1 MNKAL
6 DVVLE
11 EKRTE
16 YYDNL
21 TVLSKFSETEK
32 KEDSKDENGLDTF
45 KLITNLGF
53 VNSSVVKKR
62 NEIISRNKNFNQ
74 SVQQACKSLEFIKAI
89 SEYFG
94 EGTIL
99 VKRDDFV
106 HIIRKYGLAVGNF
119 EDYTGIVPAKNL
131 LEIDEEAMKKVQNL
145 MDGNNSKFAI
155 LKDAYKYMTVR
166 INDIMYDSDDNKIS
180 RPVRR
185 YLNSFPLVLYTSSS
199 YYSDSSEVIAINEYL
214 SDYIPE
220 RELKKV
226 HRYRRNRLDHFGM
239 FITAPREEMMNASR
253 GIRFI
258 QKPKDPFIC
267 SLVPYGV
274 VIYSRWGKEAEDESL
289 ARYDQ
294 LFARMR
300 GL

>member
-1 MNKAL
+1 
-6 DVVLE
+6 
-11 EKRTE
+11 
-16 YYDNL
+16 
-21 TVLSKFSETEK
+21 
-32 KEDSKDENGLDTF
+32 
-45 KLITNLGF
+45 
-53 VNSSVVKKR
+53 
-62 NEIISRNKNFNQ
+62 
-74 SVQQACKSLEFIKAI
+74 
-89 SEYFG
+89 
-94 EGTIL
+94 
-99 VKRDDFV
+99 
-106 HIIRKYGLAVGNF
+106 
-119 EDYTGIVPAKNL
+119 
-131 LEIDEEAMKKVQNL
+131 

-166 INDIMYDSDDNKIS
+166 INDIMYDSDDDKIS

-199 YYSDSSEVIAINEYL
+199 YYSDSSEVTSINEYL

>member
-1 MNKAL
+1 MSKTL

-11 EKRTE
+11 EKRTK
-16 YYDNL
+16 YYSDL

-45 KLITNLGF
+45 KLITDLGF

-74 SVQQACKSLEFIKAI
+74 SVQQACKSLEFIKSI

-106 HIIRKYGLAVGNF
+106 HIIRKYGLAAGNF

-131 LEIDEEAMKKVQNL
+131 LEIDEAMKKVQNL

-166 INDIMYDSDDNKIS
+166 INDIMYDSDDDKIS

-185 YLNSFPLVLYTSSS
+185 YLNSFPLVLCSS

-226 HRYRRNRLDHFGM
+226 YRYKRNRLDHFGM

-253 GIRFI
+253 GLRFI

-294 LFARMR
+294 FFARMR